1 MSEQWIELRYCHVRP
16 AVCSLDQCH
25 EGAPEPRWRF
35 AVLTKAKQTRWRLN
49 GPGVGC
55 IRDTVTRCGK
65 SKKVLCQP
73 VRIEGM
79 KHFVVFI
86 VLLRRQIRG
95 SVFFDDSVR
104 IF

>member
-1 MSEQWIELRYCHVRP
+1 
-16 AVCSLDQCH
+16 
-25 EGAPEPRWRF
+25 
-35 AVLTKAKQTRWRLN
+35 
-49 GPGVGC
+49 
-55 IRDTVTRCGK
+55 VTRCGK

-104 IF
+104 IFTGADVDLTYGALRS